1 MSAAPNMPPC
11 TRTDDNQAEMIP
23 CAYCRGLFAPKAP
36 GQRFCLPKHRAAY
49 AREIGI
55 VGSLVISRRLK
66 RRIRVALDIDDE
78 AVLAAPLGTRF
89 RLVREP

>member
-1 MSAAPNMPPC
+1 MSASC
-11 TRTDDNQAEMIP
+11 TRTANGQAAMIP
-23 CAYCRGLFAPKAP
+23 CAYCHGLFVPKAP

-55 VGSLVISRRLK
+55 VGATVSVRRL
-66 RRIRVALDIDDE
+66 RTRISVTLHTTDE
-78 AVLAAPLGTRF
+78 AVLAAPLGAKF